1 MFNKKHKLEPTLMK
15 ALHEV
20 NTLKTQL
27 HETTTSI
34 ISIKLA
40 AGLPLT
46 VWEHNHLESLSFDT
60 QKQLNRL
67 VTLTK
72 ITAPPATITSTN
84 KPISKTDAPVK
95 TSQRWTR
102 SEEKQLMKMYGT
114 NASWAEISHV
124 LQRTPKACQL
134 HVYKM
139 QKAG

>member
-1 MFNKKHKLEPTLMK
+1 MK

-46 VWEHNHLESLSFDT
+46 VWENNHLESLSFDT

-84 KPISKTDAPVK
+84 KPIITTDAPAK
-95 TSQRWTR
+95 TSKRWTR
-102 SEEKQLMKMYGT
+102 SEEKQLMKMYGI

-139 QKAG
+139 QNAG

>member
-1 MFNKKHKLEPTLMK
+1 MFNKKQKLEPTLMK

-40 AGLPLT
+40 SGLPLT
-46 VWEHNHLESLSFDT
+46 VWENNHLESLSFDT

-72 ITAPPATITSTN
+72 ITAPPATITTTN
-84 KPISKTDAPVK
+84 KPITKPDAPVK
-95 TSQRWTR
+95 VLKRWTR
-102 SEEKQLMKMYGT
+102 SDEKQLMKMYGS
-114 NASWAEISHV
+114 NASWADIAHV

-134 HVYKM
+134 HIYKM